1 MQYQFKNQTNLANNL
16 PLGLLTNQAR
26 FVFDLIQIE
35 LKLEF
40 HLDGSI

>member
-16 PLGLLTNQAR
+16 PLGLLTNQAG

-35 LKLEF
+35 L
-40 HLDGSI
+40 